1 MVPLDNVIDVKKIS
15 KQDYSN
21 NIFVMIYIMACTIS
35 CMISTIF
42 IIGMIYFYN
51 ITDKSS
57 IVKHYKG
64 KLSSDLQK
72 RYDIIS
78 KERRYISYQ
87 GYILGFILSLFIIFY
102 NLKIKGVKM
111 NNFALVC
118 TVMATCFLTN
128 YFYYILTP
136 KSDWML
142 NHMGN
147 QEEVKAWLQMY
158 REMSY
163 NYHAGLALGIIA
175 VGILAFAFRC

>member
-1 MVPLDNVIDVKKIS
+1 M
-15 KQDYSN
+15 
-21 NIFVMIYIMACTIS
+21 FYIMACAIS

-51 ITDKSS
+51 MTDNSS
-57 IVKHYKG
+57 IVKHYKE

-72 RYDIIS
+72 RYDMIT
-78 KERRYISYQ
+78 KERKSISYQ

-111 NNFALVC
+111 TNFALVC
-118 TVMATCFLTN
+118 TVMATSFLTN
-128 YFYYILTP
+128 YFYYMLTP

-142 NHMGN
+142 NHMSN

-158 REMSY
+158 REMQY
-163 NYHAGLALGIIA
+163 NYHMGLVLGIVA

>member
-1 MVPLDNVIDVKKIS
+1 
-15 KQDYSN
+15 
-21 NIFVMIYIMACTIS
+21 MACSVSCAIS
-35 CMISTIF
+35 AIF

-51 ITDKSS
+51 ITDKSV
-57 IVKHYKG
+57 IVKHYKE
-64 KLSSDLQK
+64 KLSSDLQR
-72 RYDIIS
+72 RYEKIA
-78 KERRYISYQ
+78 KERMTISYY
-87 GYILGFILSLFIIFY
+87 GYGLGLILSLFIIFF
-102 NLKIKGVKM
+102 NVQINARKM
-111 NNFALVC
+111 NTLSLVC

-128 YFYYILTP
+128 YFYYMLSP

-163 NYHAGLALGIIA
+163 NYHMGLVLGIVA